1 MDREAICRAID
12 KNADEIYVRLRSY
25 ISRMTSARGL
35 PAGFGEADEIIH
47 EAIRRVLSGTRSF
60 DPTKQS
66 IVMILYGTVRSLL
79 SKKKGLYS
87 REGKKPLGKIAADVE
102 PAPQEQDELSLSEEE
117 ALLRWAAVESVVGD
131 DKELLDYFAA
141 VRLGYERPAEIAEAI
156 GFPVERVYE
165 IPRKLERLAPRIRER
180 FAELDK
186 K

>member
-35 PAGFGEADEIIH
+35 PAGFGDADEIIH

-102 PAPQEQDELSLSEEE
+102 PAPEGQDEPSLSEEE

-141 VRLGYERPAEIAEAI
+141 VRLGYEKPAEIAEAM
-156 GFPVERVYE
+156 GVPVERVYE